1 MVFVSILNQIDSFI
15 NKVEKALLFVFGLS
29 LSLIMISQVIF
40 RYFFNS
46 PIFWAEEIAVQ
57 FLIFITAFG
66 ISCLAKSKELISVDF
81 IVMAISGKYRFFLKM
96 INHFLFLM
104 LVLFLAYYSWD
115 WVLRADT
122 QMEMSGT
129 TNLPKWYTYSSFP
142 IAFSLLLYHQ
152 LVVFVNHLLSFNKEE
167 ESC

>member
-1 MVFVSILNQIDSFI
+1 MAFISILNKIDTFF
-15 NKVEKALLFVFGLS
+15 NKIEKILLFIFGLS

-66 ISCLAKSKELISVDF
+66 LSCLAKSKGLISVDF
-81 IVMAISGKYRFFLKM
+81 LLIALGDKYSFVLK
-96 INHFLFLM
+96 IANDFLFLI
-104 LVLFLAYYSWD
+104 LVFFLVYYSWD

-129 TNLPKWYTYSSFP
+129 TNLPKWYTYASFP
-142 IAFSLLLYHQ
+142 IAFSLLLFHQ
-152 LVVFVNHLLSFNKEE
+152 IVIFLNHFFLKNKEE
-167 ESC
+167 IA

>member
-1 MVFVSILNQIDSFI
+1 MYFISILNKIDNFLNKIEKLLIFI
-15 NKVEKALLFVFGLS
+15 FGLT
-29 LSLIMISQVIF
+29 LTLIMISQVIL

-66 ISCLAKSKELISVDF
+66 ISCLAKAKGLISVDF
-81 IVMAISGKYRFFLKM
+81 LRIAIGDKYGSLLKI
-96 INHFLFLM
+96 INDFLFLI
-104 LVLFLAYYSWD
+104 LVAFLLYYSWD

-129 TNLPKWYTYSSFP
+129 TGLPKWYSYAAFP
-142 IAFSLLLYHQ
+142 IAFSLLCFHQ
-152 LVVFVNHLLSFNKEE
+152 VVIFINNFFSINEE
-167 ESC
+167 GIV